1 MAPAKSSET
10 VCQESVPYLDILVK
24 EILANNPDTRIQL
37 YLTWGHPHGEAE
49 ECEAGMSQFCDYS
62 AMQTALTHS
71 YTAFSCMKAPSVMA
85 PVGEAFRS
93 VHDSASSKDF
103 LK

>member
-62 AMQTALTHS
+62 SMQV
-71 YTAFSCMKAPSVMA
+71 SCY
-85 PVGEAFRS
+85 
-93 VHDSASSKDF
+93 
-103 LK
+103 